1 MKRTLHDV
9 ASLAARMGVGG
20 IFFAN
25 GWQKLEA
32 GLTATGAQFAELGA
46 PMPAI
51 WAAATMLI
59 ELVGGTLLIAGL
71 AVPFVGLL
79 LFAEAVAVFVITTGQ
94 SGMPLTGGDIKLIV
108 ALGAAS
114 VLLSVGGA
122 GRVSV
127 DHMVVIK
134 RREAEAADEF
144 AADKEADAV
153 IAALREPEDASKAI
167 GPGTAGTGTARDAGT
182 SASTGGSAGGPA
194 TGGPKGPVTFPAS
207 TGAPGSSGGAA
218 DAPGS
223 AGGSSASGSS
233 KAPGGA
239 GQTASGASS
248 GTSSSTA
255 SGTASSTASGT
266 ASSTASG
273 RTTGKAAGKASS
285 KAPGA
290 KESGVKDSRGA
301 ESGEASD
308 TAPRSRLRRTKRGTD
323 ESTESRSEA
332 PAGPEPGDTLV
343 AGRRPKTS

>member
-153 IAALREPEDASKAI
+153 IAALREPTDASKAI
-167 GPGTAGTGTARDAGT
+167 APGTAGTGTARDAGA

-194 TGGPKGPVTFPAS
+194 TAGPKGPVTFPAS
-207 TGAPGSSGGAA
+207 TGAPSAPGSSGGAA

-239 GQTASGASS
+239 GQTASGTSS
-248 GTSSSTA
+248 GAS
-255 SGTASSTASGT
+255 SGTASSTASSTPSG
-266 ASSTASG
+266 TASG

-285 KAPGA
+285 KAPGS

-332 PAGPEPGDTLV
+332 PTGPEPGDTLV
-343 AGRRPKTS
+343 AGRRPSTS